1 MVETPDHLVVESLP
15 PSGRGGDGDYSP
27 GSSHRRM
34 SKDSGRCSLTPS
46 VDGDTRRV
54 SVDYSHY
61 RRVSVDMDR
70 KEELALAKAVRKS
83 SVKIRRFRNRLAI
96 FASDQKSSCH
106 VPYFKILAQYVGQWG
121 HHAQE

>member
-1 MVETPDHLVVESLP
+1 
-15 PSGRGGDGDYSP
+15 
-27 GSSHRRM
+27 M

-83 SVKIRRFRNRLAI
+83 SVKIRRFENRFAI
-96 FASDQKSSCH
+96 FASDQMSSCH

>member
-1 MVETPDHLVVESLP
+1 MAMEISLFLGEIQQEREECSP
-15 PSGRGGDGDYSP
+15 MDTGEYSP

-83 SVKIRRFRNRLAI
+83 SVKIRRYLF
-96 FASDQKSSCH
+96 
-106 VPYFKILAQYVGQWG
+106 
-121 HHAQE
+121 